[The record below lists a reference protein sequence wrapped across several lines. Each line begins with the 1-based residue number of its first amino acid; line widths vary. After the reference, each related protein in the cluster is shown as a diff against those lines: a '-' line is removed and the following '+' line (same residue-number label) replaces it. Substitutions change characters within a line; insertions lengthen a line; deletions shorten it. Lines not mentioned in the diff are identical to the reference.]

1 MCVSV
6 WFPNKQT
13 LFTAR
18 DCLGIGQDVVIDDI
32 FLFPVVDE
40 GTDCCG
46 ERLTQRQMQQ
56 DW

>member
-18 DCLGIGQDVVIDDI
+18 DCLGIGQDVVMDDI
-32 FLFPVVDE
+32 FLYPVVDE

-46 ERLTQRQMQQ
+46 ERLTQRQMRQ
-56 DW
+56 D